1 MYNTT
6 FRCTYNLID
15 SNDKE
20 DMEISDDLYRSQ
32 FLQAFNSDDWTSDD
46 IDKMLEYINNEL
58 MKNDYGKQILLKIK
72 EKNIL
77 PIKNMETIILFSY
90 EYFYLLHNCLID
102 LFNNGDISNTN
113 YNKLIQKIE
122 NS

>member
-6 FRCTYNLID
+6 FRCTYNLIE
-15 SNDKE
+15 KE

-32 FLQAFNSDDWTSDD
+32 FLQAFNSDDWISDD

-58 MKNDYGKQILLKIK
+58 MNNDYGKQILLKIK

-77 PIKNMETIILFSY
+77 PIENMETILLFSY

-102 LFNNGDISNTN
+102 LFNNGDISNIN
-113 YNKLIQKIE
+113 YNMLIQKIE

>member
-6 FRCTYNLID
+6 FICTYNLID

>member
-1 MYNTT
+1 MYNTS

-32 FLQAFNSDDWTSDD
+32 FLQAFNSNDWISDD

-58 MKNDYGKQILLKIK
+58 MKNEYGKQILLKIK

-77 PIKNMETIILFSY
+77 PVENMETIVLFSY
-90 EYFYLLHNCLID
+90 EYFYLLLNCLID

-113 YNKLIQKIE
+113 YNMLIQKIE